1 MNTASPRTYIIISV
15 EGNKR
20 RILVRVTW
28 EAEIFS
34 HAICEDSF
42 DLFALCSSSVQ
53 GISLNGELYYPFSFV
68 WVHLRILIFSSSPH
82 CFEPS
87 WYCPW
92 RGSNFDCIRVLS
104 AFSGRRSNVRPWG
117 EHTHGTDLKRLF
129 VLAYRRASQVPP
141 KIRLHLTWCDYTHWN
156 PPRVGSS
163 AISIWRSLPQA

>member
-53 GISLNGELYYPFSFV
+53 GISLNVELYYPYSVSFGFIWEYWFSAPRPIV
-68 WVHLRILIFSSSPH
+68 SNPRDIVRGAVLTLIVYEYYPHSLGGGQMSVHEVSTLMAQT
-82 CFEPS
+82 
-87 WYCPW
+87 W
-92 RGSNFDCIRVLS
+92 SNFLFLLIV
-104 AFSGRRSNVRPWG
+104 
-117 EHTHGTDLKRLF
+117 EHHRYHQKS
-129 VLAYRRASQVPP
+129 VY
-141 KIRLHLTWCDYTHWN
+141 I
-156 PPRVGSS
+156 
-163 AISIWRSLPQA
+163 

>member
-1 MNTASPRTYIIISV
+1 MTNFSTCYMGSRDFQSCNLWGLFWSLRTLFQFSSGNIIERWALLS
-15 EGNKR
+15 
-20 RILVRVTW
+20 IL
-28 EAEIFS
+28 
-34 HAICEDSF
+34 
-42 DLFALCSSSVQ
+42 
-53 GISLNGELYYPFSFV
+53 SFV

-117 EHTHGTDLKRLF
+117 EHTHGTDLKQLF